1 MRRPFRLWHAA
12 VVIVAHGTALAA
24 VAWRQSATGETMA
37 EIATLAN
44 EIVAAA
50 DRRDELER
58 ELLRMDRRWVVE
70 EAGRRLG
77 MRPPTEEE
85 IVIAP
90 GGAF

>member
-1 MRRPFRLWHAA
+1 MSRPLRLWHAA
-12 VVIVAHGTALAA
+12 VVIAAHGMALAA
-24 VAWRQSATGETMA
+24 VAWRQSAARETMA
-37 EIATLAN
+37 DIATLAD
-44 EIVAAA
+44 EIVVAA

-70 EAGRRLG
+70 EAGRRLR

>member
-12 VVIVAHGTALAA
+12 VAIVAHGMALAA

-37 EIATLAN
+37 EIATLAD

>member
-12 VVIVAHGTALAA
+12 VVIAAHGMALAA
-24 VAWRQSATGETMA
+24 VAWRQSATRETMA
-37 EIATLAN
+37 EIATLAA
-44 EIVAAA
+44 EIVVAA

-77 MRPPTEEE
+77 LRPPTEEE

-90 GGAF
+90 GGAP

>member
-12 VVIVAHGTALAA
+12 VVIAGHGMALAA
-24 VAWRQSATGETMA
+24 VAWRQSATHETMA
-37 EIATLAN
+37 EIATLAD
-44 EIVAAA
+44 EIVVAA

-77 MRPPTEEE
+77 LRPPTEEE

-90 GGAF
+90 EGAP